1 MHPSKSIIFFTVISG
16 TGYGIFIGLL
26 FNILFIEILY
36 SFEYKLILSLVS
48 FIMIVLGLLSSTLH
62 LGHPER
68 AWRAF
73 SQWKTSW
80 LSREGLAAVIT
91 FIPMCMFYFFW
102 IIDVQWYVEFL
113 ILTCIF
119 SIITIFCTG
128 QMYATLKT
136 IPSWNNP
143 LVTPIY
149 ILNAITLGSLFV
161 FTTNFNFNYNTNL
174 FENFIYL
181 FLILTFL
188 TKIVYWASINKK
200 SKTTDIKT
208 AIGIES
214 KDIRFFEGPHTGKN
228 YLTTEMIN
236 IIYEHNGNFLRLVFC
251 TLSFI
256 IPIYMIN
263 QYSYLVVDSFVL
275 KISMIIVFILAFI
288 GMIIE
293 RYLFFIQSKHVVGL
307 YYGQKN

>member
-16 TGYGIFIGLL
+16 TGYGIFAGLL
-26 FNILFIEILY
+26 FNILFIDISY
-36 SFEYKLILSLVS
+36 TFEYKLFLSLLS
-48 FIMIVLGLLSSTLH
+48 FLMISAGLLSSTLH

-91 FIPMCMFYFFW
+91 FIPMCLFYYFW
-102 IIDVQWYVEFL
+102 IIDIQIYVIFL
-113 ILTCIF
+113 ILTNIF

-128 QMYATLKT
+128 QMYASLKT

-149 ILNAITLGSLFV
+149 ILNGITVGSLFV
-161 FTTNFNFNYNTNL
+161 YSLNFYFSYNTEL
-174 FENFIYL
+174 YENFIYIIIIIN
-181 FLILTFL
+181 FGSKVI
-188 TKIVYWASINKK
+188 YWMSISKK
-200 SKTTDIKT
+200 TNTNIQSAVGIKSNDIT
-208 AIGIES
+208 
-214 KDIRFFEGPHTGKN
+214 FFEGPHTGKN

-236 IIYEHNGNFLRLVFC
+236 TIYKKKGNFLRLVFC
-251 TLSFI
+251 ILSFI
-256 IPIYMIN
+256 TPIYMIN
-263 QYSYLVVDSFVL
+263 QYSSLVADPFIL
-275 KISMIIVFILAFI
+275 KLSMIIVFILALI